1 MKELTCF
8 LVLIIMIVIYMNYI
22 RKQLYLSKVKS
33 SVNNREYYVRNLKD
47 KQEAADTLGILTK
60 HLLRLLDSIKS
71 DNKDGV
77 KRLIDKFDPN
87 QITENIPG
95 SMYVAYSV
103 NKGDELSICIR
114 EKETEKFIDMNTIL
128 FVAIHELA
136 HIMSISTGHTKEFW
150 NNMNYLLKA
159 AIKIGIYNR
168 VNYQEDPVDYCGM
181 EINNTPLNME

>member
-22 RKQLYLSKVKS
+22 RKKLYLSKVKS
-33 SVNNREYYVRNLKD
+33 RLTTNLL
-47 KQEAADTLGILTK
+47 TLLN
-60 HLLRLLDSIKS
+60 SIKT
-71 DNKDGV
+71 DNRDGV

-136 HIMSISTGHTKEFW
+136 HIMSKSTGHTKEFW
-150 NNMNYLLKA
+150 NNMNYLLKE
-159 AIKIGIYNR
+159 AIKIGIYHR
-168 VNYQEDPVDYCGM
+168 VNYKETPVDYCGM

>member
-22 RKQLYLSKVKS
+22 RKKLYLSKVKS
-33 SVNNREYYVRNLKD
+33 TINNREYYVRNLKD
-47 KQEAADTLGILTK
+47 KQEAADTLARLTQK
-60 HLLRLLDSIKS
+60 LLTLLNSIKT

-136 HIMSISTGHTKEFW
+136 HIMSKSTGHTKEFW
-150 NNMNYLLKA
+150 NNMNYLLKE
-159 AIKIGIYNR
+159 AIKIGIYHR
-168 VNYQEDPVDYCGM
+168 VNYQETPVDYCGM

>member
-1 MKELTCF
+1 MTQKMKMPKHLNPDIWKAALFIE
-8 LVLIIMIVIYMNYI
+8 NA
-22 RKQLYLSKVKS
+22 
-33 SVNNREYYVRNLKD
+33 ED
-47 KQEAADTLGILTK
+47 KQEAADTLGRLTK

-114 EKETEKFIDMNTIL
+114 EKETNTHTQATCIL
-128 FVAIHELA
+128 PPNSKDTF
-136 HIMSISTGHTKEFW
+136 
-150 NNMNYLLKA
+150 
-159 AIKIGIYNR
+159 R
-168 VNYQEDPVDYCGM
+168 
-181 EINNTPLNME
+181 